1 MTNVLSAT
9 YKKII
14 VNETE
19 MTNNF
24 SVTFFFICSMFES
37 CKKSVVNLISI
48 IKFTRYYN
56 IKILHRL

>member
-1 MTNVLSAT
+1 MTNVISAT

-24 SVTFFFICSMFES
+24 SVTFFFICSMFEP
-37 CKKSVVNLISI
+37 CKKI
-48 IKFTRYYN
+48 RG
-56 IKILHRL
+56 